1 MAAFEFFLDQIGNA
15 FVVMQNFEVFP
26 GLSLFWL
33 LLVLL
38 ILNVVIILF
47 VPTLPGVVQ
56 SHQREARYKKR
67 HQEKEA
73 ARRNSRKGK

>member
-1 MAAFEFFLDQIGNA
+1 MEVFEFLLAQLGKAFE
-15 FVVMQNFEVFP
+15 VMQNFEVFP

-47 VPTLPGVVQ
+47 VPTLPGLVQ
-56 SHQREARYKKR
+56 SHQRETRYKKR
-67 HQEKEA
+67 QQEREA
-73 ARRNSRKGK
+73 SRRNSRKDK